1 MFNCGQYINLET
13 NILNLNNT
21 VLADGSYPQAD
32 WRVLKKDENGIW
44 LILADYLPQNKL
56 PNGINEI
63 IASSNSNYGFKKN
76 GSWDDFINGMKK
88 ADWINLLYESNIK
101 DKNGVEV
108 YGGVSGEQWCESWNF
123 LGYDTLTASRT
134 SENHYEYNCSGHSN
148 WQGTSI
154 LTGGNSGT
162 DNTLL
167 FPRRSNS
174 NNDGYMLRDLGSHN
188 KCTII
193 EEKGSIGDYWG
204 DAGEVGVRPCVYIPN
219 DTLVDTTVSVWTLVN

>member
-76 GSWDDFINGMKK
+76 GSWDDFITVNPL
-88 ADWINLLYESNIK
+88 N
-101 DKNGVEV
+101 V
-108 YGGVSGEQWCESWNF
+108 
-123 LGYDTLTASRT
+123 
-134 SENHYEYNCSGHSN
+134 
-148 WQGTSI
+148 
-154 LTGGNSGT
+154 
-162 DNTLL
+162 
-167 FPRRSNS
+167 FPCNYFSP
-174 NNDGYMLRDLGSHN
+174 
-188 KCTII
+188 KI
-193 EEKGSIGDYWG
+193 
-204 DAGEVGVRPCVYIPN
+204 
-219 DTLVDTTVSVWTLVN
+219 